1 MMYEVHK
8 PSYSTGVGDHCTI
21 AACRKAEDGM
31 AALRE
36 CFPTGEP
43 DKMNVVLFSTSGVH
57 GTYTTIEDVEK
68 NLSADEEVT
77 WLHLQPRKVTIR
89 YGTCILAGIRSL
101 VAERDA
107 LRKLV
112 REAYLQGALDQ
123 SHRCGLAGSKQGLE
137 RFLEKHGEH

>member
-8 PSYSTGVGDHCTI
+8 PSYSTGVGDHYTI

-89 YGTCILAGIRSL
+89 YGTCIPRTVEDIAFLKVLREKSHAALAKIG
-101 VAERDA
+101 VD
-107 LRKLV
+107 
-112 REAYLQGALDQ
+112 
-123 SHRCGLAGSKQGLE
+123 
-137 RFLEKHGEH
+137 